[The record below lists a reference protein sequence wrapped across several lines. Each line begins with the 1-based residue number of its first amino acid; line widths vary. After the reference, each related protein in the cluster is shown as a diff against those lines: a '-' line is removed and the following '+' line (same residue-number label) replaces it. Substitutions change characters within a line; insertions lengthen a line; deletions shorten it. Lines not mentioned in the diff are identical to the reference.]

1 VAGAPSSLAS
11 GELAF
16 NEISGTLYYGAGSSG
31 GLATSIIP
39 IVKPDAPSD
48 GQVYGR
54 VNGAWGVV
62 PVRPDAPLDGA
73 MYGRISG
80 AWGRAVNVA
89 GDNMTGN
96 LNVAGNVGFNTASG
110 GSVNMA
116 GNLTV
121 GGGSSLGSANLNSTL
136 TVAGATTLNSSLAVG
151 TAAHLYSSLIVD
163 GTTNL
168 NSNLAVGGT
177 TTLNA
182 LTVNG
187 AANLSATNLTV
198 GGTTTLNA
206 LTVNGT
212 TTLNSSLAVGGNV
225 IGDLPVTGEVFCYRF
240 NCDTNVSCNSLNVL
254 GAATLA
260 ALTVNN
266 ANAYKIGGGSW
277 ASVSD
282 SRIKNIHKNYDSGL
296 AQIEKLQPVVYSY
309 KGNDAAP
316 GGASPH
322 DSVAN
327 SGKEFIGLIAQECET
342 LLPEMVTRSA
352 GFIDSAPVSDL
363 RSLDAGPLLYVMLNA
378 IKELSRRLQ
387 AAEAKLEGLA

>member
-136 TVAGATTLNSSLAVG
+136 TVAGA
-151 TAAHLYSSLIVD
+151 
-163 GTTNL
+163 
-168 NSNLAVGGT
+168 
-177 TTLNA
+177 
-182 LTVNG
+182 
-187 AANLSATNLTV
+187 
-198 GGTTTLNA
+198 
-206 LTVNGT
+206 